1 MFSTALSAEVG
12 YAGVGLPEN
21 SPQHVCMCS
30 QHSLHFPTLCL
41 SVLLCA
47 AYHHGKRGDRERGG
61 EWRWKKQPTAT
72 NKKDSQAEFK
82 ENTSSIAKQIIR
94 LFPFLKRTI
103 KQNPWLWDEG
113 RRLRWIYVS
122 LKVSEMLERTCTRC
136 GWWYRF
142 QIPIF
147 LLIKFIFVWVG
158 GGGGCRRFCL
168 REQHS
173 RGCIA
178 SYFHSLP
185 AFQIKDSWTVSVTRK
200 NGWEERKPIVWS
212 SVLTLDM
219 AASNGRAPPVLFLLW
234 LFVFQRVFS
243 EIFNGW
249 NLQPATNKSAMF
261 MY

>member
-1 MFSTALSAEVG
+1 MRVSDCPKQSTTCLYSLSA
-12 YAGVGLPEN
+12 
-21 SPQHVCMCS
+21 
-30 QHSLHFPTLCL
+30 FPTFSDTL

-94 LFPFLKRTI
+94 LFPLLKQTM
-103 KQNPWLWDEG
+103 KQNHWLRVEG
-113 RRLRWIYVS
+113 RRLGWIYVS

-136 GWWYRF
+136 GWWNRF

-178 SYFHSLP
+178 SYSHSLP

-212 SVLTLDM
+212 SVQMVTWYGGQQRSRTPRAFSTL
-219 AASNGRAPPVLFLLW
+219 AVCLS
-234 LFVFQRVFS
+234 
-243 EIFNGW
+243 
-249 NLQPATNKSAMF
+249 KSF
-261 MY
+261 